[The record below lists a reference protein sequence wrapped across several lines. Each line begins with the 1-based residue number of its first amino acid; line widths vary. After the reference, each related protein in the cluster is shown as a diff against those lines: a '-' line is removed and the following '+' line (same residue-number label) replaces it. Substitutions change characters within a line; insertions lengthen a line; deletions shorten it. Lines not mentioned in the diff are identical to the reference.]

1 MKNNEQ
7 NLSEVADGVF
17 RLELPIYF
25 VGYPAVIYIING
37 PQPVLVDPGPAS
49 AVPAI
54 QDALKQLSIKQLS
67 YIFLTHLHMDHFGGA
82 GALSKLHPK
91 AKVAVHPQYARHA
104 VNPSRLRGVF
114 RIIWGEDF
122 ESRFGKVEAISKDRL
137 LLPGEGDVIAAGDR
151 EFQFIY
157 TPGHAPHHMAILDRR
172 TKGLFCGEALG
183 VPDFQMPAA
192 PPNSFD
198 LDAYIASSDKLLAMK
213 LGLEMLYYS
222 HGTAERE
229 PEVLIARNAE
239 NARVF
244 GAVVRE
250 GIALGEK
257 SEAICRRV
265 EEHALRT
272 YGVNLPERAVSVTA
286 AGFILFYNEKS
297 LLS

>member
-1 MKNNEQ
+1 M
-7 NLSEVADGVF
+7 NLSEVAEDIY

-37 PQPVLVDPGPAS
+37 PAPVLVDPGPAS

-54 QDALKQLSIKQLS
+54 QDALKKLSIKHLS

-82 GALSKLHPK
+82 GALSNLYPK
-91 AKVAVHPQYARHA
+91 AKLAVHPDYARHA

-122 ESRFGKVEAISKDRL
+122 ESRFGKVESVPKDRL
-137 LLPGEGDVIAAGDR
+137 LLPGDGDIVAAGDR

-157 TPGHAPHHMAILDRR
+157 TPGHAPHHMCILDRQTR
-172 TKGLFCGEALG
+172 GLFCGEALG
-183 VPDFQMPAA
+183 VPDYQMPAA

-198 LDAYIASSDKLLAMK
+198 LDAYIESSEKLLAMD

-244 GAVVRE
+244 GEVVRE
-250 GIALGEK
+250 GISLKES
-257 SEAICRRV
+257 SEAICRRIDD
-265 EEHALRT
+265 HAFNT
-272 YGVNLPERAVSVTA
+272 YGVRLPERAVSVTA
-286 AGFILFYNEKS
+286 AGFILFYNEKA

>member
-1 MKNNEQ
+1 MNTAL
-7 NLSEVADGVF
+7 NLSEVADNIY

-37 PQPVLVDPGPAS
+37 PAPVLVDPGPAS
-49 AVPAI
+49 AIPAI
-54 QDALKQLSIKQLS
+54 QEALAHLSIKQLD

-82 GALSKLHPK
+82 GALSKLHLK
-91 AKVAVHPQYARHA
+91 AKVAVHPQYAKHA
-104 VNPSRLRGVF
+104 INPSRLRSVF
-114 RIIWGEDF
+114 KIIWGADF
-122 ESRFGKVEAISKDRL
+122 ESRFGKVEAVSKDRL
-137 LLPGEGDVIAAGDR
+137 LLPADGDVVAAGDR
-151 EFQFIY
+151 EYQFIY
-157 TPGHAPHHMAILDRR
+157 TPGHAPHHMAILDRQ

-198 LDAYIASSDKLLAMK
+198 MDAYIASSHKLLAMK

-229 PEVLIARNAE
+229 PEALIARNAE

-244 GAVVRE
+244 GEVVRE

-265 EEHALRT
+265 DEHAFKM
-272 YGVNLPERAVSVTA
+272 YGVRLPERAVSVTA
-286 AGFILFYNEKS
+286 AGFILFYNEKA

>member
-1 MKNNEQ
+1 MQNKDL
-7 NLSEVADGVF
+7 NLSEVADNIY

-37 PQPVLVDPGPAS
+37 PEPVLVDPGPAS
-49 AVPAI
+49 AITAI
-54 QDALKQLSIKQLS
+54 QDALKQLAIKQLD

-82 GALSKLHPK
+82 GALSNLHPK
-91 AKVAVHPQYARHA
+91 AKVVVHREYARHA
-104 VNPSRLRGVF
+104 IDPSRLRGVF
-114 RIIWGEDF
+114 KYIWGADF
-122 ESRFGKVEAISKDRL
+122 ESRFGKVEAVSKDRL
-137 LLPGEGDVIAAGDR
+137 LLPGDGDFIAAGDR

-157 TPGHAPHHMAILDRR
+157 TPGHAPHHMAILDWQ

-198 LDAYIASSDKLLAMK
+198 LDAYIASSKKLLAMN

-239 NARVF
+239 NARVYA
-244 GAVVRE
+244 GVVKE
-250 GIALGEK
+250 GISLGER

-265 EEHALRT
+265 AEHALKT
-272 YGVNLPERAVSVTA
+272 YGVRLPERAVSVTA
-286 AGFILFYNEKS
+286 AGFILFYNEKA

>member
-1 MKNNEQ
+1 MKHNDL
-7 NLSEVADGVF
+7 NLNEVADNIY

-37 PQPVLVDPGPAS
+37 PAPVLVDPGPAS
-49 AVPAI
+49 AIPAI
-54 QDALKQLSIKQLS
+54 QEALARLSIKQLD

-82 GALSKLHPK
+82 GALSQLHPK
-91 AKVAVHPQYARHA
+91 AKVAVHPDYSRHA
-104 VNPSRLRGVF
+104 VDPSRLRGVF
-114 RIIWGEDF
+114 KYIWGEDF

-137 LLPGEGDVIAAGDR
+137 LLPSEGDVVDAGDR
-151 EFQFIY
+151 KFQFIY
-157 TPGHAPHHMAILDRR
+157 TPGHAPHHMAILDRQ

-198 LDAYIASSDKLLAMK
+198 LDAYIASSEKLLAMK
-213 LGLEMLYYS
+213 LGLDMLYYS

-229 PEVLIARNAE
+229 PEALIARNAE

-244 GAVVRE
+244 GEVVRE
-250 GIALGEK
+250 GIALKESSK
-257 SEAICRRV
+257 QICSRV
-265 EEHALRT
+265 AEHALKT
-272 YGVNLPERAVSVTA
+272 YGVRLPDRAVDVTA
-286 AGFILFYNEKS
+286 AGFILFYNEKA

>member
-1 MKNNEQ
+1 VKKKELD
-7 NLSEVADGVF
+7 LSELADNIY

-37 PQPVLVDPGPAS
+37 PEPVLVDPGPAS
-49 AVPAI
+49 AIPAI
-54 QDALKQLSIKQLS
+54 QDALKKLAIKQLD

-82 GALSKLHPK
+82 GALSNLHPK
-91 AKVAVHPQYARHA
+91 SKVAVHPDYARHA
-104 VNPSRLRGVF
+104 VDPSRLRGVF
-114 RIIWGEDF
+114 KYIWGVDF
-122 ESRFGKVEAISKDRL
+122 ESRFGKVEGVSKDLL
-137 LLPGEGDVIAAGDR
+137 LLPGDGDIVAAGDR

-198 LDAYIASSDKLLAMK
+198 LDAYIASSEKLLAMK

-244 GAVVRE
+244 GEVVRE

-257 SEAICRRV
+257 AEAICRRV
-265 EEHALRT
+265 SEHALKT
-272 YGVNLPERAVSVTA
+272 YGVRLPERAVSVTA
-286 AGFILFYNEKS
+286 AGFILFYNEKA